1 MEQRKP
7 RITERD
13 VNQRLSTHLSEVILE
28 NFMSYEYARIPLR
41 TGINIVSGPNGA
53 GKSSILLAISV
64 ALGQVYTERSK
75 RLSDLIRRGKDI
87 ARVTLIFDNNVRDSK
102 RPIPFSRSDMF
113 MLSRYLKRDGSYWF
127 EADYK
132 EISKA
137 EVVELFSRLGVNP
150 DNPLIIMH
158 QGMVEEFAVTIP
170 QQKLKMVEEA
180 VGFQTYR
187 EDILSAKGKLH
198 GVSIEE
204 ATLGQT
210 LESAEHTLDYW
221 KNVYERFL
229 MKKTMV
235 ERKRQYEREHVWAQ
249 AIRWENS
256 IKNLDEKH
264 LAKEKQLTNISKK
277 IERNQQGTETFQ
289 NKLGSKQTELRKL
302 YFSLVRLEKDKARSE
317 TTASLL
323 KDLLNQYARLRKE
336 FQGLADSG
344 KPPDELV
351 YAEDQSRKRIDESD
365 RLNHDLVNE
374 IQGLQGELAK
384 VDKEIDTGI
393 EKLVNSRIEEA
404 VLALRKKD
412 LETDIRDLGRSLSD
426 SRNQLEML
434 SSEIAGSGP
443 RIETQRSPSEI
454 LEEIRVITG
463 HLLTLGDIADDA
475 EKIYTDYASTYEEL
489 KARLVQVS
497 DNKNQ
502 ALSELEGRSQVWQN
516 SMEHLLEEV
525 NPIYQGILSR
535 VESTGLIRLVQ
546 SDDIEK
552 AGLELLVGFR
562 GSEAT
567 VLDAYSQSGGE
578 RSLATTAFLLALQ
591 QGVISP
597 IRAVDEFDVH
607 LDPRNREAVFRM
619 IFESLQKSQRTEGQ
633 YILITPG
640 QITVVDPKVNILLV
654 QNAYGKSKTRKVE
667 SSG

>member
-1 MEQRKP
+1 MEPQKP
-7 RITERD
+7 LVTERN
-13 VNQRLSTHLSEVILE
+13 VNQRLSTHLAEVILE

-41 TGINIVSGPNGA
+41 RGINIVSGPNGA

-64 ALGQVYTERSK
+64 ALGQAYTERSK

-87 ARVTLIFDNNVRDSK
+87 ARVTLIFDNNVRDGK

-229 MKKTMV
+229 MKKTMA
-235 ERKRQYEREHVWAQ
+235 ERKQQYEREHVWAQ

-256 IKNLDEKH
+256 IKSLNEKRFS
-264 LAKEKQLTNISKK
+264 KEKQLTNISKK
-277 IERNQQGTETFQ
+277 IERNQQATEAAQ
-289 NKLGSKQTELRKL
+289 NNLGGKQTELRKL
-302 YFSLVRLEKDKARSE
+302 YFSLVRLEKDKTRGE
-317 TTASLL
+317 TTVTLL
-323 KDLLNQYARLRKE
+323 KDLLDQYARLRKE

-344 KPPDELV
+344 KLPDELV

-365 RLNHDLVNE
+365 RLDHDIVNE

-412 LETDIRDLGRSLSD
+412 LEADLRDLERSLGD

-443 RIETQRSPSEI
+443 RIETQRSPNEI

-463 HLLTLGDIADDA
+463 HLLTLGDIAEDA

-489 KARLVQVS
+489 KVRLVQVS

-525 NPIYQGILSR
+525 NPIYQAILSR

-654 QNAYGKSKTRKVE
+654 QNAYGKSKTRRVE
-667 SSG
+667 NAG